1 MGILPKEMEN
11 VVFSLKI
18 NEISPVVESPYGF
31 HIFKITKRRNKRTL
45 YLSAVREDIR
55 KKILSEKMRTA
66 FEVFLNNLKQNAQIT
81 IFHQNLFFNYLPAKG
96 EKNDEIR

>member
-1 MGILPKEMEN
+1 MEN

-31 HIFKITKRRNKRTL
+31 HIFKITKRKSKRTL
-45 YLSAVREDIR
+45 YLSAVREEIR

-66 FEVFLNNLKQNAQIT
+66 FEVFLNNLKQNTQIT
-81 IFHQNLFFNYLPAKG
+81 IIHQNLFFNYLPAKG
-96 EKNDEIR
+96 E